1 MKRLILTTF
10 TLLLALLSAHAQEC
24 RTIAEFL
31 NDKDAMAEPFTV
43 KGVLTKLRDTTKI
56 TFLIEDETGE
66 MNVRLLEEKDQ
77 VKKLAALD
85 VRYGDTLTVSGL
97 LSKYRPVQGKK
108 KVLGMSQATLIA
120 TADAPGHDDEIPFS
134 FSVDTKPLFLGDNP
148 NAFSKWVTA
157 RLVYPEQSRLKG
169 HEGTV
174 IVHFVI
180 FPDGTLHDIEVG
192 KSSGDKLLDAEAI
205 RVISLSPRWTPATL
219 DHKPVKFSISAPVI
233 FLLR

>member
-1 MKRLILTTF
+1 MSDVSDVFLLIRICFFFLPALYYCIIKKHRLN
-10 TLLLALLSAHAQEC
+10 LARNIQIVPSNVQEGDRHLMSDPATAYDIFISYAH
-24 RTIAEFL
+24 
-31 NDKDAMAEPFTV
+31 
-43 KGVLTKLRDTTKI
+43 
-56 TFLIEDETGE
+56 
-66 MNVRLLEEKDQ
+66 
-77 VKKLAALD
+77 
-85 VRYGDTLTVSGL
+85 
-97 LSKYRPVQGKK
+97 
-108 KVLGMSQATLIA
+108 
-120 TADAPGHDDEIPFS
+120 ADAPGHDDEIPFS

-219 DHKPVKFSISAPVI
+219 DQKPVKFYISAPVI
-233 FLLR
+233 FMLR